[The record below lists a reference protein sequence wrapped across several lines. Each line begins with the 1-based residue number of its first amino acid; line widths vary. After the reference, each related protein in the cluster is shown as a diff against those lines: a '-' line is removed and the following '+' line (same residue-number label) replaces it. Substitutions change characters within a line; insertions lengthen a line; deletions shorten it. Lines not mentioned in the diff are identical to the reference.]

1 MCGVPAPTSLLLPS
15 AFSPQQ
21 SSVPDVPA
29 VFLPRVAQLSS
40 VLSPGSSPSQE
51 VPVMQAG
58 AAPGPLRV
66 PKAERLS
73 PTLVCGE
80 PGCLQGAPFPA
91 GSLTKHR
98 VFFFPEKVQFIFY
111 SYGL

>member
-1 MCGVPAPTSLLLPS
+1 
-15 AFSPQQ
+15 
-21 SSVPDVPA
+21 
-29 VFLPRVAQLSS
+29 
-40 VLSPGSSPSQE
+40 
-51 VPVMQAG
+51 MQAG

-111 SYGL
+111 SYCL

>member
-1 MCGVPAPTSLLLPS
+1 
-15 AFSPQQ
+15 
-21 SSVPDVPA
+21 
-29 VFLPRVAQLSS
+29 
-40 VLSPGSSPSQE
+40 
-51 VPVMQAG
+51 MQAG

-98 VFFFPEKVQFIFY
+98 VVFFFPEKVQFIFY